1 MSQNTGGTV
10 SDLWARDE
18 CGPAMAVYGLSS
30 TGGPPLALVISGYI
44 ALNLGW
50 RWLFW
55 VYMAIL
61 GGFWVLLVFTV
72 PETRHTI
79 ILDNKTKRL
88 RKLLQSEGLAAAT
101 TIRDANSDEKEG
113 LRTLFAVTLK
123 RPFRFL
129 FTEP

>member
-1 MSQNTGGTV
+1 
-10 SDLWARDE
+10 
-18 CGPAMAVYGLSS
+18 MAVYGLSS
-30 TGGPPLALVISGYI
+30 TGGPPLALVISGYV
-44 ALNLGW
+44 AMNKGW

-55 VYMAIL
+55 VYMAVL
-61 GGFWVLLVFTV
+61 GGFWALLVFTV

-88 RKLLQSEGLAAAT
+88 RRLLKSEGLAAAK
-101 TIRDANSDEKEG
+101 TIRDANSDEKAG
-113 LRTLFAVTLK
+113 LGTLFAVTLT

>member
-1 MSQNTGGTV
+1 
-10 SDLWARDE
+10 
-18 CGPAMAVYGLSS
+18 MAVYGLSS

-44 ALNLGW
+44 ALNKGW

-61 GGFWVLLVFTV
+61 GGFWILLVFTV

-79 ILDNKTKRL
+79 ILDKKTKRL
-88 RKLLQSEGLAAAT
+88 RKTLQNEGLATAR
-101 TIRDANSDEKEG
+101 TIQDANSDEKAG
-113 LRTLFAVTLK
+113 LATLFAVTLT

>member
-1 MSQNTGGTV
+1 
-10 SDLWARDE
+10 
-18 CGPAMAVYGLSS
+18 MAVYGLSS

-44 ALNLGW
+44 AGNKGW

-55 VYMAIL
+55 VYMAVL
-61 GGFWVLLVFTV
+61 GGFWVLLVATV

-79 ILDNKTKRL
+79 ILDKKTKRL
-88 RKLLQSEGLAAAT
+88 RKLLRSEGLAAAE
-101 TIRDANSDEKEG
+101 TIRDANSDEKKG
-113 LRTLFAVTLK
+113 LGTLFAVTLT

>member
-1 MSQNTGGTV
+1 
-10 SDLWARDE
+10 
-18 CGPAMAVYGLSS
+18 MAVYGLSS
-30 TGGPPLALVISGYI
+30 TGGQPLALVVSGYV
-44 ALNLGW
+44 ATYMGW

-55 VYMAIL
+55 VYMAII

-79 ILDNKTKRL
+79 ILDKKTKRA
-88 RKLLQSEGLAAAT
+88 RKLLRSEGLAAAR

-113 LRTLFAVTLK
+113 LATLVSVALT